1 MSNLFS
7 KGKNMTKISH
17 LYDAIIKYKK
27 PEDQCTINVIMG
39 VK

>member
-1 MSNLFS
+1 
-7 KGKNMTKISH
+7 MTKISR

-39 VK
+39 VEIK